1 MDALDTWLNFR
12 ERALHESD
20 VGNSIDIIEEQLRKH
35 EDFEQM
41 VLAQE
46 TKFGDIN
53 RLTLVSPPLPVQH
66 ASSRLSWLLV
76 TSRVVVVVGA
86 GDGGSEEER
95 GGGFGGRTATFGE
108 DAIGGEEAEGTG
120 SHLAGARH
128 VTSLLYAILWQICY
142 LLGCVLY

>member
-1 MDALDTWLNFR
+1 MKSKHSLLQRSNVILQQLKRDMDALDTWLNFR

-53 RLTLVSPPLPVQH
+53 RLTLVSPSLPV
-66 ASSRLSWLLV
+66 
-76 TSRVVVVVGA
+76 
-86 GDGGSEEER
+86 
-95 GGGFGGRTATFGE
+95 
-108 DAIGGEEAEGTG
+108 
-120 SHLAGARH
+120 
-128 VTSLLYAILWQICY
+128 
-142 LLGCVLY
+142 